1 MVNELRLEGALRQE
15 EDLEEFLDWLEA
27 FAKEKKQQLEI
38 YQDDALIKICPYG
51 DISLQ
56 WEGKYLTFS
65 SDASMIGPGYYDYV
79 YHLLQHIKAES
90 DLEWD
95 LYDPCG
101 YQDHQDFETL
111 KFQYFYPFLTALKE
125 LALSNESGS
134 PYLCS
139 QYEDYLPMPKD
150 DCAVTMMGY
159 LSLSALRNMDVEAF
173 AKVFYVWNEKGI
185 NAMYYRNC
193 AQVLLWNR
201 CYFEYSNMNGESMK
215 TAEDIISYLEAAYE
229 IDDSLPLFMHEY
241 KLLCEKLN
249 VTPVIQKAQN
259 LSVEEIGYRHQLVLR
274 QIEGWNVWFDG
285 MASLFYDCALEYY
298 CLNAPYH
305 AEEEDW
311 HYFVR
316 FTTKQAYQPLEH
328 VITRE
333 NVTITYQKQLNETEH
348 SMLVQCKCDEQVI
361 SFEILAQEEA
371 SLDMILDWILLI
383 EYLGGEA

>member
-1 MVNELRLEGALRQE
+1 
-15 EDLEEFLDWLEA
+15 
-27 FAKEKKQQLEI
+27 
-38 YQDDALIKICPYG
+38 
-51 DISLQ
+51 
-56 WEGKYLTFS
+56 
-65 SDASMIGPGYYDYV
+65 
-79 YHLLQHIKAES
+79 
-90 DLEWD
+90 
-95 LYDPCG
+95 
-101 YQDHQDFETL
+101 
-111 KFQYFYPFLTALKE
+111 
-125 LALSNESGS
+125 
-134 PYLCS
+134 
-139 QYEDYLPMPKD
+139 MPKD

-215 TAEDIISYLEAAYE
+215 VAEDIISYLEAAYE